1 MGTQRAH
8 DGHRSGYAEPAQSST
23 AWLPEGT
30 GHSRAAGGYD
40 YYAGANPE
48 GVARACGTDPGPMRV
63 ALDRPGSGSN
73 PLFVDDDDM
82 LLMRYRELMSV

>member
-1 MGTQRAH
+1 MGTQRALE
-8 DGHRSGYAEPAQSST
+8 GHRNGYAEPVQSST

-30 GHSRAAGGYD
+30 GHSRTAGGYD
-40 YYAGANPE
+40 YYAGVNQT
-48 GVARACGTDPGPMRV
+48 GVARAYGNDSGSARAAV
-63 ALDRPGSGSN
+63 DQPGSGSN